1 MRIEKEREERRKK
14 QKGGEERRNTDPWG
28 IPTFKFLQIR
38 GAMP

>member
-14 QKGGEERRNTDPWG
+14 QKGGERRNTDPWG